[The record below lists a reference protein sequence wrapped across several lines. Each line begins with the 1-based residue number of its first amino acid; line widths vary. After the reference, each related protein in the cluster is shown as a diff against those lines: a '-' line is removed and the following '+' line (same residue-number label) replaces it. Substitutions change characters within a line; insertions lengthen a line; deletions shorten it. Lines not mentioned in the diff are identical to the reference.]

1 MAHESPKRIR
11 NVALVGHRGSGKT
24 SVNEALLFEAGAI
37 NRLGSVA
44 DGSTVSDSASD
55 EKARE
60 MSISASLS
68 SFRWADRKIN
78 LVDTPGEPSFIA
90 DALAALR
97 VVEGA
102 VFVVNG
108 VMGVEVT
115 TSRLWERA
123 AELGLAR
130 TVFVN
135 MLDRERADFFRSL
148 ESLKQAFG
156 PHVVAT
162 EIPIGREHELQG
174 VVDLIDM
181 KAYRYDGDGRDN
193 CSEIEIPEE
202 LRAQADEYREKLM
215 DEVAEVSDALMER
228 YLEGEEISHEETVAA
243 LKKGVTEGHLFPV
256 TCGAATRNLGINRLL
271 DAFVED
277 LPSPA
282 KRGPIELDGVTL
294 EPDESKDMVAFVFKT
309 LADPYAGRV
318 NLFRVYQ
325 GVLKHDSHAHNCR
338 AGAKERIGQ
347 LLVPQG
353 KDTEHADEF
362 GPGDIGA
369 VAKLKETHAGDV
381 LASKEM
387 DIPLKLPPMPRP
399 VMAFAIEAKAKG
411 DEEKMGQ
418 ALRRL
423 QEEDPTIDF
432 HRDSETGEQIL
443 AGITQIH
450 VEVIVDRMKERFGAE
465 VELHS
470 PHVPYREAIKG
481 SAKSHARYK
490 KQTGGRGQFADC
502 HIEIAPGAEGEGLE
516 FVNAIKGGV
525 IPGGFIPAVQ
535 KGVVRGDALRHRRRL
550 SRPGREGHA
559 LRRPAPLGRLL
570 GDGVQDRGIDGV
582 QGRHGERHPDAD
594 GADHDR
600 DGRGAGG
607 VRRRRDRRPQLPPRS
622 AARNGAQGRS
632 DRDEGRGA
640 DGRDARLRTGP
651 ASDHRRTGRVLDGS
665 RPLRGGPRAR
675 GATGRAGGAAGEGG
689 RRGLNYPWRR
699 EEGASARSRRRQ
711 LRCLRAHH
719 PQG

>member
-1 MAHESPKRIR
+1 
-11 NVALVGHRGSGKT
+11 
-24 SVNEALLFEAGAI
+24 VNEALLFEAGAI

-44 DGSTVSDSASD
+44 DGTTVSDSATD

-68 SFRWADRKIN
+68 SFRWDDRKIN
-78 LVDTPGEPSFIA
+78 LIDTPGEPSFIA

-108 VMGVEVT
+108 VMGAEVT

-123 AELGLAR
+123 SELGLAR
-130 TVFVN
+130 ILFVN
-135 MLDRERADFFRSL
+135 MLDRERADFFRTL
-148 ESLKQAFG
+148 DSLKQAFG
-156 PHVVAT
+156 QHVVAT

-174 VVDLIDM
+174 VIDLIDM
-181 KAYRYDGDGRDN
+181 KGYRYDGASREN
-193 CSEIEIPEE
+193 CEEIEIPED
-202 LRAQADEYREKLM
+202 LRAQAEEYREKLM
-215 DEVAEVSDALMER
+215 DEVAEVSEALMER
-228 YLEGEEISHEETVAA
+228 YLEGEEISHEETVSA
-243 LKKGVTEGHLFPV
+243 LKQGVTEGHVFPV

-282 KRGPIELDGVTL
+282 KRGTIDLDGVEL
-294 EPDESKDMVAFVFKT
+294 EPEESKDMVAFVFKT

-325 GVLKHDSHAHNCR
+325 GVLAHDSQVHNCR
-338 AGAKERIGQ
+338 AHVKERIGQ
-347 LLVPQG
+347 LLMPQG
-353 KDTEHADEF
+353 KDSEHADEF

-381 LASKEM
+381 LAAKDMEC
-387 DIPLKLPPMPRP
+387 PLRLPPMPRP

-418 ALRRL
+418 AIRRL

-443 AGITQIH
+443 AGITQVH

-481 SAKSHARYK
+481 SAKAHARYK

-502 HIEIAPGAEGEGLE
+502 QIEIEPARDGTGLE

-525 IPGGFIPAVQ
+525 IPGGFIPAVE
-535 KGVVRGDALRHRRRL
+535 KGVREAMRAGTVAGYPIQDVRVTLFDGQHHSVDSSEMAFKMAGSMAFKDAMDRAHATLMEPIMTVTVTVPEEYVGDVIGDLNSRR
-550 SRPGREGHA
+550 GR
-559 LRRPAPLGRLL
+559 PLGMEPKGTVTEIKAEVPMAEML
-570 GDGVQDRGIDGV
+570 DYA
-582 QGRHGERHPDAD
+582 PD
-594 GADHDR
+594 
-600 DGRGAGG
+600 
-607 VRRRRDRRPQLPPRS
+607 
-622 AARNGAQGRS
+622 
-632 DRDEGRGA
+632 
-640 DGRDARLRTGP
+640 
-651 ASDHRRTGRVLDGS
+651 
-665 RPLRGGPRAR
+665 
-675 GATGRAGGAAGEGG
+675 
-689 RRGLNYPWRR
+689 
-699 EEGASARSRRRQ
+699 
-711 LRCLRAHH
+711 LRAITGG
-719 PQG
+719 QGEYSMDLARYEEVPGHVAQQVVQQAQQEKEAVKA

>member
-24 SVNEALLFEAGAI
+24 SVNEALLFEAGAV

-44 DGSTVSDSASD
+44 DGTTVSDSASD

-68 SFRWADRKIN
+68 SFRWEERKIN
-78 LVDTPGEPSFIA
+78 LIDTPGEPSFIA

-108 VMGVEVT
+108 VMGAEVT

-123 AELGLAR
+123 SELGLAR
-130 TVFVN
+130 ILFVN

-156 PHVVAT
+156 QHVVAT
-162 EIPIGREHELQG
+162 EIPIGKEHELQG
-174 VVDLIDM
+174 VIDLIDM
-181 KAYRYDGDGRDN
+181 KAYRYDGAAREN
-193 CSEIEIPEE
+193 CSEIEIPED
-202 LRAQADEYREKLM
+202 LRAQAEEYREKLM
-215 DEVAEVSDALMER
+215 DEVAEVSETLMER
-228 YLEGEEISHEETVAA
+228 YLEGEEISHEETVSA
-243 LKKGVTEGHLFPV
+243 LKQGVTEGHVFPV

-282 KRGPIELDGVTL
+282 KRGAIDLDGVEL
-294 EPDESKDMVAFVFKT
+294 EPEESKDMVAFVFKT

-325 GVLKHDSHAHNCR
+325 GVLAHDSQVHNCR
-338 AGAKERIGQ
+338 AHVKERIGQ

-353 KDTEHADEF
+353 KDSEHADQF

-381 LASKEM
+381 LAAKDMEC
-387 DIPLKLPPMPRP
+387 PLRLPPMPRP

-418 ALRRL
+418 AIRRL

-481 SAKSHARYK
+481 SAKAHARYK

-502 HIEIAPGAEGEGLE
+502 HIEIAPGPDGEGLE
-516 FVNAIKGGV
+516 FINAIKGGV
-525 IPGGFIPAVQ
+525 IPGGFIPAVE
-535 KGVVRGDALRHRRRL
+535 KGVREAMRTGAVAGYPIQDVKVTLFDGQHHSVDSSEMAFKMAGSMAFKDAMAKAQPTLMEPIMTVTVTVPEEYVGDVIGDLNSRRGR
-550 SRPGREGHA
+550 
-559 LRRPAPLGRLL
+559 PLGMEPKGSVTEIKAEVPMAEML
-570 GDGVQDRGIDGV
+570 DYA
-582 QGRHGERHPDAD
+582 PD
-594 GADHDR
+594 
-600 DGRGAGG
+600 
-607 VRRRRDRRPQLPPRS
+607 
-622 AARNGAQGRS
+622 
-632 DRDEGRGA
+632 
-640 DGRDARLRTGP
+640 
-651 ASDHRRTGRVLDGS
+651 
-665 RPLRGGPRAR
+665 
-675 GATGRAGGAAGEGG
+675 
-689 RRGLNYPWRR
+689 
-699 EEGASARSRRRQ
+699 
-711 LRCLRAHH
+711 LRAITGG
-719 PQG
+719 QGEYSMDLARYEEVPGHVAQQVVQQAEQEKEAVKA

>member
-1 MAHESPKRIR
+1 
-11 NVALVGHRGSGKT
+11 
-24 SVNEALLFEAGAI
+24 LFEAGAI

-44 DGSTVSDSASD
+44 DGTTVSDSASD

-68 SFRWADRKIN
+68 SFRWDDRKIN
-78 LVDTPGEPSFIA
+78 LIDTPGEPSFIA

-108 VMGVEVT
+108 VMGNEVT

-123 AELGLAR
+123 EELGLAR
-130 TVFVN
+130 LLFVN
-135 MLDRERADFFRSL
+135 MLDRERADFFRAL

-156 PHVVAT
+156 QHVVAT
-162 EIPIGREHELQG
+162 EIPIGKEHELQG
-174 VVDLIDM
+174 VIDLIDM
-181 KAYRYDGDGRDN
+181 KGYRYDGAAREN
-193 CSEIEIPEE
+193 CEEIEIPDD
-202 LRAQADEYREKLM
+202 LREQAQEYREKLM
-215 DEVAEVSDALMER
+215 DEVAEVSEALMER
-228 YLEGEEISHEETVAA
+228 YLEGEEISHEETVSA
-243 LKKGVTEGHLFPV
+243 LKQGVTEGQLFPV

-282 KRGPIELDGVTL
+282 KRGTTDLDGVEL

-325 GVLKHDSHAHNCR
+325 GVLAHDSQVHNCR
-338 AGAKERIGQ
+338 AHVKERIGQ

-353 KDTEHADEF
+353 KESEHADEF

-369 VAKLKETHAGDV
+369 VAKLKETRAGDV
-381 LASKEM
+381 LAAKDLEC
-387 DIPLKLPPMPRP
+387 PLRLPPMPRP

-418 ALRRL
+418 AIRRL

-443 AGITQIH
+443 AGLTQIH
-450 VEVIVDRMKERFGAE
+450 VEVLVDRMKERFGAE
-465 VELHS
+465 VELHA

-481 SAKSHARYK
+481 SAKAHARYK

-502 HIEIAPGAEGEGLE
+502 HIEIAPGADGEGLE

-525 IPGGFIPAVQ
+525 IPGGFIPAVE
-535 KGVVRGDALRHRRRL
+535 KGVREAMRTGTVAGYPVQDVKVTLFDGQHHSVDSSEMAFKVCGSMAFKDAMEKAQPTLMEPIMTATLTVPEEYVGDVIGDLNSRRGR
-550 SRPGREGHA
+550 
-559 LRRPAPLGRLL
+559 PLGMEPKGNVTEIKAEVPMAEML
-570 GDGVQDRGIDGV
+570 
-582 QGRHGERHPDAD
+582 EYAPD
-594 GADHDR
+594 
-600 DGRGAGG
+600 
-607 VRRRRDRRPQLPPRS
+607 
-622 AARNGAQGRS
+622 
-632 DRDEGRGA
+632 
-640 DGRDARLRTGP
+640 
-651 ASDHRRTGRVLDGS
+651 
-665 RPLRGGPRAR
+665 
-675 GATGRAGGAAGEGG
+675 
-689 RRGLNYPWRR
+689 
-699 EEGASARSRRRQ
+699 
-711 LRCLRAHH
+711 LRAITGG
-719 PQG
+719 QGEYSMDLARYEEVPGHVAQQVVQQAQEEKEAVKA

>member
-24 SVNEALLFEAGAI
+24 SVNEALLFTAGAI

-60 MSISASLS
+60 MSISGSFS
-68 SFRWADRKIN
+68 SFRWEDRKIN
-78 LVDTPGEPSFIA
+78 LVDTPGDPSFVA

-97 VVEGA
+97 VCESA

-123 AELGLAR
+123 SELGLAR

-135 MLDRERADFFRSL
+135 MLDRERADFFRTL
-148 ESLKQAFG
+148 DSLKQAFG
-156 PHVVAT
+156 QHVVAT
-162 EIPIGREHELQG
+162 EIPIGSEHELEG
-174 VVDLIDM
+174 VIDLIDM
-181 KAYRYDGDGRDN
+181 KAYRYEGEGRDN
-193 CSEIEIPEE
+193 CQEVEIPAE
-202 LRAQADEYREKLM
+202 LADQAAEYREKLM
-215 DEVAEVSDALMER
+215 DEVAEVSDELMER
-228 YLEGEEISHEETVAA
+228 YLEGEEISHDETVTA
-243 LKKGVTEGHLFPV
+243 LKTGVTEGRLFPV

-282 KRGPIELDGVTL
+282 KKGPIEVDGMTL
-294 EPDESKDMVAFVFKT
+294 EPDESKELVAFVFKT

-325 GVLKHDSHAHNCR
+325 GVMKHDSQVYNTRAHV
-338 AGAKERIGQ
+338 KERIGQ

-353 KDTEHADEF
+353 KENDHADAF

-381 LASKEM
+381 LADQDVE
-387 DIPLKLPPMPRP
+387 IPLRLPPMPRP

-432 HRDSETGEQIL
+432 HRDDQTGEQIL

-465 VELHS
+465 VELHP

-481 SAKSHARYK
+481 GAKSHARSK

-502 HIEIAPGAEGEGLE
+502 HIEIEPRPQGEGFE

-525 IPGGFIPAVQ
+525 IPGGFIPAVE
-535 KGVVRGDALRHRRRL
+535 KGVAEAMRTGVVAGFPVQDVKVTLFDGQHHSVDSSEMAFKIAGSMAFKDAMENAQAVLMEPIMTVTVAVPEENVGDVIGDLNSRRGR
-550 SRPGREGHA
+550 
-559 LRRPAPLGRLL
+559 PLGMEPKGTVTEIKAEVPMADMLSYA
-570 GDGVQDRGIDGV
+570 
-582 QGRHGERHPDAD
+582 PD
-594 GADHDR
+594 
-600 DGRGAGG
+600 
-607 VRRRRDRRPQLPPRS
+607 
-622 AARNGAQGRS
+622 
-632 DRDEGRGA
+632 
-640 DGRDARLRTGP
+640 
-651 ASDHRRTGRVLDGS
+651 
-665 RPLRGGPRAR
+665 
-675 GATGRAGGAAGEGG
+675 
-689 RRGLNYPWRR
+689 
-699 EEGASARSRRRQ
+699 
-711 LRCLRAHH
+711 LRAITGG
-719 PQG
+719 QGEYSMELARYEEVPAHIAQSVVQETLREQEAVKA

>member
-44 DGSTVSDSASD
+44 DGTTVSDSAPD

-68 SFRWADRKIN
+68 SFRWDDRKIN
-78 LVDTPGEPSFIA
+78 LVDTPGEPSFMA

-97 VVEGA
+97 VVESA

-108 VMGVEVT
+108 VMGAEVT

-123 AELGLAR
+123 SELGLAR
-130 TVFVN
+130 ILFVN
-135 MLDRERADFFRSL
+135 MLDRERADFFRAL

-156 PHVVAT
+156 QHVVAT

-174 VVDLIDM
+174 VIDLIDM
-181 KAYRYDGDGRDN
+181 KGYRYDGAAREN
-193 CSEIEIPEE
+193 CEEIEIPED
-202 LRAQADEYREKLM
+202 LRATAEEYREKLM
-215 DEVAEVSDALMER
+215 DEVAEVSEALMER
-228 YLEGEEISHEETVAA
+228 YLEGEEISHEETVSA
-243 LKKGVTEGHLFPV
+243 LKQGVTEGHLFPV

-282 KRGPIELDGVTL
+282 KRGTIDLDGIPL

-325 GVLKHDSHAHNCR
+325 GVLQHDSQVHNCR
-338 AGAKERIGQ
+338 AHVKERIGQ

-353 KDTEHADEF
+353 KENEHADEF

-381 LASKEM
+381 LASRDMEC
-387 DIPLKLPPMPRP
+387 PLRLPPMPRP

-432 HRDSETGEQIL
+432 HRDAETGEQIL

-450 VEVIVDRMKERFGAE
+450 VEVIVDRMKDRFGAE
-465 VELHS
+465 VELHA

-481 SAKSHARYK
+481 SAKAHARYK

-502 HIEIAPGAEGEGLE
+502 QIEIAPAPDGEGLD

-525 IPGGFIPAVQ
+525 IPGGFIPAVE
-535 KGVVRGDALRHRRRL
+535 KGVREAMRVGTVAGYPIQDVKVTLFDGQHHSVDSSEMAFKIAGSMAFKDAMERAQPTLMEPIMTVTVTVPEEYVGDVIGDLNSRRGR
-550 SRPGREGHA
+550 
-559 LRRPAPLGRLL
+559 PLGMEPKGTVTEIKAEVPMAEML
-570 GDGVQDRGIDGV
+570 DYA
-582 QGRHGERHPDAD
+582 PD
-594 GADHDR
+594 
-600 DGRGAGG
+600 
-607 VRRRRDRRPQLPPRS
+607 
-622 AARNGAQGRS
+622 
-632 DRDEGRGA
+632 
-640 DGRDARLRTGP
+640 
-651 ASDHRRTGRVLDGS
+651 
-665 RPLRGGPRAR
+665 
-675 GATGRAGGAAGEGG
+675 
-689 RRGLNYPWRR
+689 
-699 EEGASARSRRRQ
+699 
-711 LRCLRAHH
+711 LRAITGG
-719 PQG
+719 QGEYSMDLARYEEVPGHVAQQVVQQAQQEKEAVKA